1 MSLQFVLITRSF
13 FKKTQQFFFQFRL
26 YFTKKQTTMYFS
38 FLGNLR
44 AERNTK
50 NRNLSSFPILVYIL
64 RGEQYSTTTKPLE
77 LMTTVLLYLLNCI
90 GQNGNCALA
99 FFNRLAV
106 LVIWCSSMY
115 QLQNPLLI
123 VALCL
128 KSNLHN
134 QNLNIAVSAAAAGSG
149 GENFDC
155 KYGVENTF

>member
-1 MSLQFVLITRSF
+1 MVQFVLITRSF
-13 FKKTQQFFFQFRL
+13 FKRTSNLFFQFRL
-26 YFTKKQTTMYFS
+26 YFRKKQTTMYFS

-50 NRNLSSFPILVYIL
+50 YENRNLSLFPILVYIL
-64 RGEQYSTTTKPLE
+64 GGEQYSTTKPLE

-106 LVIWCSSMY
+106 LVIWCSSSSMY

-128 KSNLHN
+128 KS
-134 QNLNIAVSAAAAGSG
+134 
-149 GENFDC
+149 
-155 KYGVENTF
+155 T